1 MLPIGAYGVMGQTLG
16 EAYKVRRVP
25 PRDII
30 YYCVTRSIV
39 IELVCCYEA
48 LCLGTDTLCKTI
60 FFDFGW

>member
-1 MLPIGAYGVMGQTLG
+1 MGQALR

-39 IELVCCYEA
+39 IELVCGYET
-48 LCLGTDTLCKTI
+48 LCLVADALGLAVFSDL
-60 FFDFGW
+60 